1 MNPQTM
7 AVAPPRADL
16 CVPGSCPLRPR
27 GSLTTVPG
35 LDSVIIPVLRVRQLR
50 PRGETYGHCRVA
62 RGRRAGLQPGQLS
75 AGPLGFLPRGHSSP
89 LDCASS
95 PGPTGPEKQPGGRAE
110 PQGSTPQTAG
120 VTTAES
126 GVGQTASRPRGSPS
140 RGTPASALLCGA
152 STHWKPLP
160 SPGFPAV
167 LPSGPRAAPRW
178 GPVRSGQQSR
188 PPEPSPPGPR
198 PSEPPPP

>member
-16 CVPGSCPLRPR
+16 CVPGSCPLRPW

-35 LDSVIIPVLRVRQLR
+35 LDSVTIPVLRVRQLR
-50 PRGETYGHCRVA
+50 PRGETYGQCRVA
-62 RGRRAGLQPGQLS
+62 RGHRAGLQPGQLS

-110 PQGSTPQTAG
+110 PRGSIPQTAG

-140 RGTPASALLCGA
+140 RGDPSLRPALWCFYSLETPSFPWFPCRP
-152 STHWKPLP
+152 PLGP
-160 SPGFPAV
+160 QGRPKTG
-167 LPSGPRAAPRW
+167 SGTFRAAIPAA
-178 GPVRSGQQSR
+178 
-188 PPEPSPPGPR
+188 
-198 PSEPPPP
+198 